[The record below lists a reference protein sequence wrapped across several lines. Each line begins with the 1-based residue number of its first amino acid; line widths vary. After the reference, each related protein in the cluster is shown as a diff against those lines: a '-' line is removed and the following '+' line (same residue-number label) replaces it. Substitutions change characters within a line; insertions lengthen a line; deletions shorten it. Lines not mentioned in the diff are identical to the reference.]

1 MQIDVM
7 TPEAIAAEIADGAT
21 IAVTGSGGGMLEAD
35 TIYAAMEA
43 RFLATGHPRDLT
55 LIHALGIGDR
65 KTLGTNRFAHDG
77 MVRRVIGGHWTWS
90 KPMQALAKTNRIEA
104 YSLPSGVISLLL
116 RESGAGRPGL
126 ITRTG
131 LGTFVDPLHGGGRV
145 NAAAVDDIV
154 ERVELGGETY
164 LRYLPL
170 KVDVAIIKGTFADTS
185 GNISMMDEPADL
197 DSFAVALAGH
207 NCGGRV
213 YVQVRDR
220 VQTGSL
226 RPREVSLPGIL
237 VDAITLCP
245 AQDQTYRGG
254 YDPAL
259 AGRVRT
265 TLVPEQT
272 DAAGGPKRVIA
283 LRAAMELSPGAC
295 VNFGFGASAGVAE
308 IISERDAFDQYW
320 TTIEQG
326 IHGGSM
332 LTGDMF
338 GMAVNPVAILP
349 ASNQFDFYHGGGL
362 DAAFLGIAEVDAT
375 GNVNVSHIGGEIV
388 GPGGFIDITQNAKK
402 VVFCGT
408 FDARGSK
415 VDVAN
420 GSIRIERDGEIR
432 KFVPSVAA
440 ITFSGAEA
448 LARGQEVFYVT
459 ERAVFRLGPDG
470 VELMEI
476 APGADL
482 DRDILARMEFAPV
495 VRNVKP
501 MSEALF
507 RA

>member
-1 MQIDVM
+1 M
-7 TPEAIAAEIADGAT
+7 TAEAIAAEIEDGAT
-21 IAVTGSGGGMLEAD
+21 VAVTGSGGGMLEAD

-43 RFLATGHPRDLT
+43 RFLATGHPRNLT
-55 LIHALGIGDR
+55 LIHALGFGDR
-65 KTLGTNRFAHDG
+65 KTLGTNRFAHEG
-77 MVRRVIGGHWTWS
+77 MVKRVIGGHWTWS
-90 KPMQALAKTNRIEA
+90 KPMQALAKENKIEA

-126 ITRTG
+126 ITKTG
-131 LGTFVDPLHGGGRV
+131 LGTFVDPVHAGARV
-145 NAAAVDDIV
+145 NTAAVDDIV
-154 ERVELGGETY
+154 ERVEFDGETY
-164 LRYLPL
+164 LRYMPL
-170 KVDVAIIKGTFADTS
+170 KVDVAIIKGTFADTA
-185 GNISMMDEPADL
+185 GNISMVDEPADL

-220 VQTGSL
+220 LQPGSL
-226 RPREVSLPGIL
+226 RPREVTLPGIL
-237 VDAITLCP
+237 VDAITICP
-245 AQDQTYRGG
+245 NQNQTYRGA

-308 IISERDAFDQYW
+308 IISERDAFDDYW

-375 GNVNVSHIGGEIV
+375 GNVNVSHIGGQIV

-408 FDARGSK
+408 FDAKGSK
-415 VDVAN
+415 VTV
-420 GSIRIERDGEIR
+420 GHGEVRIEQNGDIQ
-432 KFVPSVAA
+432 KFVRSVAA
-440 ITFSGAEA
+440 ITFSSEQA
-448 LARGQEVFYVT
+448 LARGQEVYYVT
-459 ERAVFRLGPDG
+459 ERAVFRLSADG
-470 VELMEI
+470 VELIEI
-476 APGADL
+476 APGVDL
-482 DRDILARMEFAPV
+482 ERDILARMEFTPV
-495 VRNVKP
+495 MRDVKP
-501 MSEALF
+501 MSEDLF
-507 RA
+507 RV